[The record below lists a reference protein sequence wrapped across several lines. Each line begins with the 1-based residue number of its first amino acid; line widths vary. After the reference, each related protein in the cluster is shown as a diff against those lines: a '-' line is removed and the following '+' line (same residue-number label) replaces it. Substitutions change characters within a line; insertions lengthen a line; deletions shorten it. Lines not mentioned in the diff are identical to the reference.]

1 MGRPAGSTAS
11 RYAAPVRGRQTALG
25 VLTAFVLATAGC
37 GYTRVGSGNEAGLGR
52 VAIETPENASREN
65 GIEFVV
71 ADALRR
77 EVLRRSGAELVE
89 DAERADWV
97 VTGRV
102 LPVRVAPA
110 SLSPVVLTLEYEL
123 TLQLELNA
131 RAGSGREVAS
141 DARTSSETERY
152 LSSANAEAERK
163 NRDEALR
170 RVSRMLAS
178 RFLDQLRELDRLDA
192 QREEGT

>member
-1 MGRPAGSTAS
+1 VRRRHPAVA
-11 RYAAPVRGRQTALG
+11 VCIAL
-25 VLTAFVLATAGC
+25 VLALAGC
-37 GYTRVGSGNEAGLGR
+37 GYTWAGAHRDAGLGR
-52 VAIETPENASREN
+52 IAIETPENASRES

-89 DAERADWV
+89 DADRADWV
-97 VTGRV
+97 VSGRV

-123 TLQLELNA
+123 TLHLELKA
-131 RAGSGREVAS
+131 RTEGGREVAS

-152 LSSANAEAERK
+152 LSSANAEAQRK

-170 RVSRMLAS
+170 RVSRMLAA
-178 RFLDQLRELDRLDA
+178 RFLDQLDEVGLEDPT
-192 QREEGT
+192 REEGS